1 MADTKET
8 LRRKRQAYRNTF
20 FGDLEHPHPEA
31 ERVLQDL
38 RHFCGIKSG
47 GLVVSPKSGMVD
59 SHATVYRAALR
70 DVYLRIVGFLSIDEA
85 HLFQEATDE
94 RETVSKT
101 AES

>member
-1 MADTKET
+1 MSDTKES

-31 ERVLQDL
+31 ERVLEDL
-38 RHFCGIKSG
+38 RTFCGMTRG

-70 DVYLRIVGFLSIDEA
+70 DVYLRLVGFLSIDEA
-85 HLFQEATDE
+85 HLFQETKHE
-94 RETVSKT
+94 SEPISKT